1 MCTSRWSG
9 AARGPVNS
17 PGNDEIPGP
26 LGLAGKPSAPHHPRA
41 RHRLLQIRPRPAPVV
56 PAIDV
61 PLRECPH
68 GRTRVPVRP
77 RRRLC
82 VVLRAIPRRRAGADR
97 RVTDALRYSAFAI
110 GDAGYLLRTWHPSR
124 RPRTLN
130 LDPALRWTRLAV
142 LETRRRALRRHRHRA
157 VPCHVH
163 PAGAAWRPRG
173 DEQVRPARQALDLP
187 WSHWLKGA
195 FLPRHHPEGAVLEP
209 QGNGSIPADSVL
221 WRGREYI
228 WR

>member
-1 MCTSRWSG
+1 MMRSPDRSAWS
-9 AARGPVNS
+9 ASLRRLT
-17 PGNDEIPGP
+17 I
-26 LGLAGKPSAPHHPRA
+26 LGLGADYFRLARA
-41 RHRLLQIRPRPAPVV
+41 RHLLSRPSMCPCENARMDGLACPCGLGDDYALCCGRFHAGAPV
-56 PAIDV
+56 PTAES
-61 PLRECPH
+61 LMRS
-68 GRTRVPVRP
+68 
-77 RRRLC
+77 
-82 VVLRAIPRRRAGADR
+82 
-97 RVTDALRYSAFAI
+97 RYSAFAI

-187 WSHWLKGA
+187 RSH
-195 FLPRHHPEGAVLEP
+195 
-209 QGNGSIPADSVL
+209 
-221 WRGREYI
+221 
-228 WR
+228 